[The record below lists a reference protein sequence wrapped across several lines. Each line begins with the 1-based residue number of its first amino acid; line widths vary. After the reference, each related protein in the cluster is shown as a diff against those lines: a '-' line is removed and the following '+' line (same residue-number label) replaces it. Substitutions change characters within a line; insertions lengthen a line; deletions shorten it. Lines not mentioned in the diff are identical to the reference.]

1 MRKSLAAFAVLALC
15 STGIAS
21 AGPITMTV
29 LGSSGTLTDV
39 TTGGGT
45 LSGSLDF
52 TSSQEVFLQFSGFTR
67 GTNYAVALDLPP
79 LNYTS
84 VSLEILN
91 AAGTQNVADNQRDP
105 DTQPSY
111 VPAGWSTS
119 NDMDGFSFA
128 ETAGLTRSFTVGAT
142 TFALTAD
149 ETTDMRDLLTFTGLG
164 IGDGSLLFG
173 LRSQKWLGN
182 AFLVRLV
189 ATTAGAAS
197 AVPTPEPASML
208 LLGAGL
214 VGAASAM
221 RRRRHAVRLRA

>member
-1 MRKSLAAFAVLALC
+1 VA
-15 STGIAS
+15 
-21 AGPITMTV
+21 
-29 LGSSGTLTDV
+29 
-39 TTGGGT
+39 TGGQT

-52 TSSQEVFLQFSGFTR
+52 NATQEVFLQFTGFTR
-67 GTNYAVALDLPP
+67 GTDYAVALDLPP

-91 AAGTQNVADNQRDP
+91 AAGKQNAADNRDDP
-105 DTQPSY
+105 TLQPAY

-128 ETAGLTRSFTVGAT
+128 ENAGLTRSFTVGAT
-142 TFALTAD
+142 GFALTAD
-149 ETTDMRDLLTFTGLG
+149 ETTDAHDLLTFTGLG
-164 IGDGSLLFG
+164 IGDGSLMFG

-182 AFLVRLV
+182 AFLVRLT
-189 ATTAGAAS
+189 ATGAAAAA

-221 RRRRHAVRLRA
+221 RRRRQLVQLRG

>member
-1 MRKSLAAFAVLALC
+1 MRKSLVAFAVLALW

-21 AGPITMTV
+21 AGPITMSV
-29 LGSSGTLTDV
+29 WGSSGTLSDV
-39 TTGGGT
+39 AVSGQS
-45 LSGSLDF
+45 LSGSLGLG
-52 TSSQEVFLQFSGFTR
+52 TTQEVFLQFSGFNR
-67 GTNYAVALDLPP
+67 GTDYAVALDLPS

-84 VSLEILN
+84 VSVEILN
-91 AAGTQNVADNQRDP
+91 ATGRQNAADNARDP
-105 DTQPSY
+105 LAQPSY

-119 NDMDGFSFA
+119 NDVDGFSFA
-128 ETAGLTRSFTVGAT
+128 ENAGLTRSFTAGAT
-142 TFALTAD
+142 GFALTAD
-149 ETTDMRDLLTFTGLG
+149 ETTDAHDLLTFTGLG
-164 IGDGSLLFG
+164 IGDGSLMFG

-189 ATTAGAAS
+189 ATTAAAAG

-221 RRRRHAVRLRA
+221 RRRKHTQLPG